1 MWKPNRRSESLR
13 RQELFS
19 LARLTDLIIQP
30 QAFIDM
36 ALLTWCARG
45 RISASGK
52 DITASHV
59 MFLKDG
65 LGTTGIHSGGSD
77 HGMITNL

>member
-1 MWKPNRRSESLR
+1 
-13 RQELFS
+13 
-19 LARLTDLIIQP
+19 
-30 QAFIDM
+30 M
-36 ALLTWCARG
+36 ALLTWCAWG

-59 MFLKDG
+59 TFPKDG